1 MRRLSNAFPLG
12 LWLVAGALTPLRG
25 QMGDTAG
32 EGPQVPLPAARKTAP
47 AVVQSPAEELATFQL
62 PPGFRIE
69 LVAAEPLVHDPVA
82 AAYDH
87 QGNLWVAEMTRFNA
101 GLIQDIPPLAGGA
114 AVVPPGKI
122 VKLES
127 SRHDGHYD
135 RRTVWLDDL
144 NNPRAIAIMHDGIL
158 VADPPNLWLAR
169 DAHGSGKCDEKK
181 LVAGDY
187 GVPGSEE
194 GSANGLLW
202 GRDNILHNISYEYDY
217 RYAHG
222 TVEKWPILV
231 RGQFGLAQDDFG
243 RLFFSRN
250 SDQLRSDL
258 YAPRYNVRN
267 PHLTDLPW
275 ANVRIALDQI
285 VWPSH
290 PTPAVNRGYRRGV
303 AGQQTGGLRDD
314 ATLLEFTAACSAQLY
329 RGANFPARFYGNAFV
344 PEPGA
349 NLVHRDVLLES
360 EGRIVAADAY
370 EGREFL
376 TSTDSRFRPVALVN
390 APDGSFLV
398 VDFYRGILEE
408 YHLITSYLRDQTL
421 ARGLQE
427 PMFGHGRLWRI
438 TYEGGALNR
447 TTPDLDRMSATALSA
462 LLAEPN
468 AWWRDTAQQEIVER
482 GDRSAVPALTE
493 LARRAPAEATRAYA
507 LWTLDGL
514 DATTPDLLAPALA
527 DPSPKVRAAAVRL
540 HERWLRAADAE
551 PLVARLARLI
561 DDPAPEVAVQL
572 ALTLGEAASPAAGEA
587 QYRLLLAAG
596 DHPYLPKAIA
606 SGLRGR
612 EFEFFQRLAAD
623 CATLGPRP
631 EIQSMLTV
639 LASTIV
645 HEGEPRVTGEL
656 IARASDAG
664 RLPKWARLA
673 VLGGFDPLT
682 RPAFRRTMG
691 RTRVVKAAAL
701 APLMASAD
709 ADIKSGASRLADRL
723 ARIEEQDR
731 RRVVAAPLAGDD
743 LARYEAGKVTYQI
756 CSACHQLNGAG
767 LTNVAPSLVDS
778 HWVDGNPEILIR
790 IVLNGKEG
798 TPGFP
803 GAMPAIGTA
812 FNDEQIAGVLTYIR
826 NSWGLQAGPV
836 SPALVASVRREL
848 GPRQAAWTDEALQ
861 RLDLALTRR
870 GAAAQPAPTP

>member
-290 PTPAVNRGYRRGV
+290 PTPAVN
-303 AGQQTGGLRDD
+303 
-314 ATLLEFTAACSAQLY
+314 
-329 RGANFPARFYGNAFV
+329 
-344 PEPGA
+344 
-349 NLVHRDVLLES
+349 
-360 EGRIVAADAY
+360 
-370 EGREFL
+370 
-376 TSTDSRFRPVALVN
+376 
-390 APDGSFLV
+390 
-398 VDFYRGILEE
+398 
-408 YHLITSYLRDQTL
+408 
-421 ARGLQE
+421 
-427 PMFGHGRLWRI
+427 
-438 TYEGGALNR
+438 
-447 TTPDLDRMSATALSA
+447 
-462 LLAEPN
+462 
-468 AWWRDTAQQEIVER
+468 
-482 GDRSAVPALTE
+482 
-493 LARRAPAEATRAYA
+493 
-507 LWTLDGL
+507 
-514 DATTPDLLAPALA
+514 
-527 DPSPKVRAAAVRL
+527 
-540 HERWLRAADAE
+540 
-551 PLVARLARLI
+551 
-561 DDPAPEVAVQL
+561 
-572 ALTLGEAASPAAGEA
+572 
-587 QYRLLLAAG
+587 
-596 DHPYLPKAIA
+596 
-606 SGLRGR
+606 
-612 EFEFFQRLAAD
+612 
-623 CATLGPRP
+623 
-631 EIQSMLTV
+631 
-639 LASTIV
+639 
-645 HEGEPRVTGEL
+645 
-656 IARASDAG
+656 
-664 RLPKWARLA
+664 
-673 VLGGFDPLT
+673 
-682 RPAFRRTMG
+682 
-691 RTRVVKAAAL
+691 
-701 APLMASAD
+701 
-709 ADIKSGASRLADRL
+709 
-723 ARIEEQDR
+723 
-731 RRVVAAPLAGDD
+731 
-743 LARYEAGKVTYQI
+743 
-756 CSACHQLNGAG
+756 
-767 LTNVAPSLVDS
+767 
-778 HWVDGNPEILIR
+778 
-790 IVLNGKEG
+790 
-798 TPGFP
+798 
-803 GAMPAIGTA
+803 
-812 FNDEQIAGVLTYIR
+812 
-826 NSWGLQAGPV
+826 
-836 SPALVASVRREL
+836 
-848 GPRQAAWTDEALQ
+848 
-861 RLDLALTRR
+861 
-870 GAAAQPAPTP
+870 